1 MVEQPDRIRLSGAQ
15 VTLMREALTGAPPSV
30 TDAAET
36 IGRGEVVSDS
46 DADTVVNALT
56 AAMLGEEGYD
66 GDELTARGREIDD
79 IIGVA
84 QQMSQTFYD

>member
-1 MVEQPDRIRLSGAQ
+1 MVEQPDRIKLSGAQ
-15 VTLMREALTGAPPSV
+15 VVLMREVLTGAPPSV
-30 TDAAET
+30 AEAAEG

-46 DADTVVNALT
+46 DAEAVVDALV

-66 GDELTARGREIDD
+66 GSGLTARGCEIDD

-84 QQMSQTFYD
+84 QQMSQSFYD